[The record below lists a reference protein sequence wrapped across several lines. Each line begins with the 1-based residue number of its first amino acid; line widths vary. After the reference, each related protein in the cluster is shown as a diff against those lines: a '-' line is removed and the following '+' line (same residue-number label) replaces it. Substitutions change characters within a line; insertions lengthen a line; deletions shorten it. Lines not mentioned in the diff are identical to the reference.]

1 MKAIRIYTPGDESV
15 MKYEDTPDPKPGP
28 GQALVKLDSIGV
40 NFIDVYFRQGLY
52 KAPENPYGIGME
64 GAGIVAAIGEGVTH
78 VKPGDRVAFAMQR
91 GSYAELINVPAW
103 MLVPVPHVM
112 DTRTAASL
120 MLQGM
125 TVHYLT
131 HDSFPL
137 KKGDT
142 CIIHAAAGGLGL
154 LLTQVAKM
162 KGATVIGTASNAFR
176 QQTARDAGADHV
188 CGYDD
193 FVAKA
198 KEVTNN
204 KGVDVV
210 YDSVGATTFM
220 PSLDCLRPRGTMV
233 TFGNASGPVPA
244 IEPLLLNQKGSLFLT
259 RPSLAAHCLTRDEI
273 LGRAHDVFTWTLIKG
288 LQHTIER
295 EYDLA
300 QAADAHKA
308 LASRQVSGKLLLR
321 P

>member
-1 MKAIRIYTPGDESV
+1 MKAIRIYSPGDESV
-15 MKYEDTPDPKPGP
+15 MKYEDAPDPTPAA
-28 GQALVKLDSIGV
+28 GQAVVKLDAIGV
-40 NFIDVYFRQGLY
+40 NYIDIYFRQGLY

-64 GAGIVAAIGEGVTH
+64 GAGIVAAVGEGVTH

-91 GSYAELINVPAW
+91 GSYAEMLAVPAW
-103 MLVPVPHVM
+103 MLVPVPQAM
-112 DTRTAASL
+112 DSRTAASL

-131 HDSFPL
+131 HDSFAL

-142 CIIHAAAGGLGL
+142 CVVHAAAGGLGL
-154 LLTQVAKM
+154 MLVQVAKM
-162 KGATVIGTASNAFR
+162 KGATVIGTASSPAR
-176 QQTARDAGADHV
+176 QETARAAGADIA
-188 CGYDD
+188 CGYED

-198 KEVTNN
+198 KEATGG

-233 TFGNASGPVPA
+233 TFGNASGPVAP

-259 RPSLAAHCLTRDEI
+259 RPSLAAHCLTREEI
-273 LGRAHDVFTWTLIKG
+273 LARAYDVFGWTMIRGVKHEIAGEFAL
-288 LQHTIER
+288 E
-295 EYDLA
+295 
-300 QAADAHKA
+300 QAGEAHRR
-308 LASRQVSGKLLLR
+308 LASRSVSGKLLLR